1 MIVNIRI
8 RAATV
13 WTACASIGM
22 FLFCWPLLA
31 AEGAAKTDYSAV
43 DAIFTKHCL
52 ECHEAKDPEANLV
65 LESFE
70 SLMKG
75 SENGPVIVPGK
86 SADSLLVKMIEG
98 AVEKDGKK
106 KIMPP
111 GKKKKLEPEEIALI
125 KAWIDAGA
133 KPPAENRVRELA
145 VPKIQPKVPPRRPI
159 NALAYAHEPKLIAV
173 AVYGERGI

>member
-31 AEGAAKTDYSAV
+31 AEGAAKTDYSTV

-65 LESFE
+65 LENFE
-70 SLMKG
+70 SVMKG
-75 SENGPVIVPGK
+75 SENGPVLVPGK
-86 SADSLLVKMIEG
+86 SAESLIVKMIEG
-98 AVEKDGKK
+98 NAEKEGKK

-111 GKKKKLEPEEIALI
+111 GKREKLTAEEIASI
-125 KAWIDAGA
+125 KSWIDAGA
-133 KPPAENRVRELA
+133 NPPAENKVRELA
-145 VPKIQPKVPPRRPI
+145 VPKIQPKVPPRKPI
-159 NALAYAHEPKLIAV
+159 NALAYAVGPKLIA
-173 AVYGERGI
+173 AARYG